1 MKSERQVLLNA
12 FERLFARAADK
23 LRVDYT
29 PEDLAQVRDGFA
41 DRVTRVLDLVDDA
54 PVEVLPEGTLEAL
67 EDAIN
72 QVSPVEV
79 AGQLASL
86 PLLQHVQV
94 VLHQIAHQA
103 TQQRLLEHA
112 LEQADTTYGG
122 N

>member
-1 MKSERQVLLNA
+1 MKSERQVLLDA

-41 DRVTRVLDLVDDA
+41 DRVTRVFDLVDDA
-54 PVEVLPEGTLEAL
+54 PVEILPEGTLEAL

-79 AGQLASL
+79 AGQLAAL
-86 PLLQHVQV
+86 PLVQHVQV
-94 VLHQIAHQA
+94 VLHQIANRA

>member
-94 VLHQIAHQA
+94 VLHQIAHRA